1 MKSKK
6 SWIPKLNPEQEI
18 KLTTDRRNGD
28 SMLIPTPMLMA
39 AEIRKIPKGKV
50 KKIGAIRDK
59 LAADHGVDRTC
70 PLVAGIFMSILAGAA
85 EEQFAA
91 GKKRVVAP
99 YWRVIL
105 DDGSVRTKEPPGA
118 EQAIARLRAEGHTV
132 VQRGKKW
139 LIENR

>member
-1 MKSKK
+1 MKSRK
-6 SWIPKLNPEQEI
+6 SWLPKLNPEQEI
-18 KLTTDRRNGD
+18 KLTTDKRNGD
-28 SMLIPTPMLMA
+28 SMLVPTPMLMA

-50 KKIGAIRDK
+50 RKIGVIRDK
-59 LAADHGVDRTC
+59 LAADHNVDHTC

-105 DDGSVRTKEPPGA
+105 DDGSVRIKEPPGP
-118 EQAIARLRAEGHTV
+118 ERAIELLQQEGHKV

-139 LIENR
+139 ILA